1 MRSGNGRMTNAD
13 RHGTRPRGQAL
24 VEFALFSP
32 LSFLLF
38 IGCLDFGRVFYSAMA
53 ITHAAR
59 AGTQYGA
66 QNNDTSGDFDGM
78 TQAALA
84 AAGDLTGD
92 TVSAERFGLCADGRQ
107 MNCINGACHP

>member
-24 VEFALFSP
+24 VEFALVSP
-32 LSFLLF
+32 LSVLLF
-38 IGCLDFGRVFYSAMA
+38 IGCLEFGRVFYSAMA
-53 ITHAAR
+53 VTHAAR

-66 QNNDTSGDFDGM
+66 QNNNTSGEFDGM

-84 AAGDLTGD
+84 SAGGLAGI
-92 TVSAERFGLCADGRQ
+92 TVATVRSRPVA
-107 MNCINGACHP
+107 

>member
-24 VEFALFSP
+24 VEFALISP
-32 LSFLLF
+32 LWFLLF
-38 IGCLDFGRVFYSAMA
+38 IGCPDFGRVFYSAMA

-66 QNNDTSGDFDGM
+66 QNNNTSGDFDGM
-78 TQAALA
+78 TQSALA
-84 AAGDLTGD
+84 AAGHLPPV
-92 TVSAERFGLCADGRQ
+92 TVTPDRYCPRAYASPVD
-107 MNCINGACHP
+107 CITA